1 MIHISKLRKLI
12 ERGEFSLTFVAKDG
26 NIVTIANCVVS
37 SWHTLG
43 DTFNI
48 VLPTSEQVR
57 TINKFTI
64 ISVNNQELYI

>member
-1 MIHISKLRKLI
+1 MIHISKLRKMI
-12 ERGEFSLTFVAKDG
+12 ERGEFTLTFVAKAGD
-26 NIVTIANCVVS
+26 IVVIDSCVVS

-48 VLPTSEQVR
+48 VLPTSQQVR

>member
-64 ISVNNQELYI
+64 TSVNNQELYI